1 LDEQRSGY
9 DSRPIPDPTIL
20 TTEALMREVRTL
32 RELVEQ
38 RIEALAHVQEEIIN
52 RVEAQVEGHLR
63 LDDERFMGI
72 DQQFQLVEQQR
83 IEQKADTKAAVDAAL
98 TAQKEAGASQTT
110 ASEQAITK
118 LETASTRQ
126 LEQLTHTFNTEVGAI
141 RREIGDFK
149 DRITVIEALKLGA
162 KEQQEGLSTSAGIAI
177 AVASFVVAAIAVAA
191 SII

>member
-9 DSRPIPDPTIL
+9 DSRPIPDPTLL
-20 TTEALMREVRTL
+20 TTEALQREVATL
-32 RELVEQ
+32 RELIEQ
-38 RIEALAHVQEEIIN
+38 RLDALAQVQDQIIS
-52 RVEAQVEGHLR
+52 RVEAQADGHR
-63 LDDERFMGI
+63 ALDDERFMGI

-83 IEQKADTKAAVDAAL
+83 IEQKGDTKAAVDAAL
-98 TAQKEAGASQTT
+98 TAQKEAGASQTA

-118 LETASTRQ
+118 LESASTKQ
-126 LEQLTHTFNTEVGAI
+126 LEQLTSTFNTEVGAI

-162 KEQQEGLSTSAGIAI
+162 QEQKEGLSTSAGITI
-177 AVASFVVAAIAVAA
+177 AAASFVVAAIAVAA